1 MTINSGL
8 IINFLIAC
16 LVIGILWL
24 VLTNV
29 PPIAQHRTWINLG
42 CLILILLALI
52 AILSGKRAIDIG
64 ALEPHPQD
72 LRLVAGLTL
81 HERQPLVRQL
91 IL

>member
-16 LVIGILWL
+16 VFIAILWL

-29 PPIAQHRTWINLG
+29 PPIAQYRSWISLG

-52 AILSGKRAIDIG
+52 AVLMGKRAIDIG
-64 ALEPHPQD
+64 GLESPSIFIAQ
-72 LRLVAGLTL
+72 ASGLLT
-81 HERQPLVRQL
+81 
-91 IL
+91 

>member
-16 LVIGILWL
+16 LFIGILWL

-29 PPIAQHRTWINLG
+29 PPVAQYRTWINLG

-52 AILSGKRAIDIG
+52 AVLMGKRAIDIG
-64 ALEPHPQD
+64 SLDPHPHD
-72 LRLVAGLTL
+72 LRLVAGMPL
-81 HERQPLVRQL
+81 HEGQPLVRQL
-91 IL
+91 LL